1 MQSST
6 RRLLWE
12 IGLGALAIAAMFG
25 VWKLQEWRIG
35 KQITQLEADHQ
46 AQLAQQVEETE
57 RWAAELGYQQA
68 ELVFQSFAAG
78 IRGDLEAERIED
90 VTTAIDLMIR
100 LEPVLF
106 VHVLGPDG
114 TVLGTTDRKLE
125 ITGESDERAR
135 WALEANELVVRTG
148 LDQLVEIAGP
158 IQAGEDGPKLAV
170 LWLGYQDTGLA
181 ERIGGD

>member
-25 VWKLQEWRIG
+25 VWKLQEWRAG
-35 KQITQLEADHQ
+35 KQLAELEAGHR
-46 AQLAQQVEETE
+46 AELAEHTAETE

-78 IRGDLEAERIED
+78 IRGDLEAGRIED

-100 LEPVLF
+100 LDPVLF

-135 WALEANELVVRTG
+135 WALESSELVVRTG

-158 IQAGEDGPKLAV
+158 ITVDEDQRKLAV